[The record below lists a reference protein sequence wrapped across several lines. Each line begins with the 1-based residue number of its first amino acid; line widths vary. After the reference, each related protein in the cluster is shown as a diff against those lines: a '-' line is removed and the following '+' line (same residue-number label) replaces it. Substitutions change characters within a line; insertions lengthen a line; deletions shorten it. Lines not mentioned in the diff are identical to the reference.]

1 MSSNTD
7 TTVENTAPEE
17 AVTEALADDI
27 RHHIDVTL
35 GQVSHSESV
44 HAAFKALCY
53 TMRSRLFK
61 QVVETR
67 KNIVQSD
74 AKRAHYLS
82 LEFLMGRLLTNAV
95 SNLDLEDEV
104 AGALKELGYSLEE
117 IIEEESD
124 PGLGNGGLGRLAA
137 CFLDSCASLKLPVTG
152 HGIRYRYG
160 MFEQRI
166 ENGHQTEM
174 PDMWLQR
181 GLPWEMKRPER
192 ARRIR
197 FHGHVEHIY
206 DESGRVHV
214 KLHNTE
220 DVIAVPYDVP
230 VPGYRNDHV
239 NVLRLWSAKASE
251 GFDLN
256 AFNAGDYQ
264 FSVVAKNQAEEISMV
279 LYPNDHTE
287 AGKLLRLRQQYFLS
301 SASLQDMIDAW
312 VANHGEDFEAFA
324 EGNCFQLNDTHPICA
339 IPELMRLLMDEY
351 GLAWDKAWSIT
362 RRSMAY
368 TNHTLLPEALE
379 QWPVKMF
386 EYLLPRLMEIV
397 REIDRRFRLELEMH
411 FPANIDRIERLA
423 IITRGDNPQVRMAHL
438 GVVGSFSVN
447 GVAALHTELL
457 KSDLFSEF
465 NELFPGRI
473 NNKTNGVTH
482 RRWLLQC
489 NPMLS
494 GLISETIGDDWVLDT
509 ERLAALAPHAEDAA
523 FRSRWY
529 AARLAN
535 KQRLADLVNEKCGVS
550 FDPSWLVDIQ
560 VKRIHEYKRQLLNVL
575 HVIHLYDRIQRG
587 DTEGMVPRFV
597 LIGGKAAPGYWIAKL
612 IIKLINNVAGTVNG
626 NAEASKWLKAA
637 FFPNYG
643 VTAMEHICPAA
654 DLSEQI
660 STAGKE
666 ASGTGNM
673 KFMMNGSLTIGTMD
687 GANIEIHEAVG
698 EEHFFRFGLETPEVK
713 ELRKHYDPGSI
724 VAADENLQRV
734 IELLNS
740 DHFSA
745 SEPGLFR
752 PLIDAIMSPS
762 DPWMTVAD
770 FGSYI
775 ETQQRVASYFADQD
789 KWLRSSILNTA
800 HSGRFSSD
808 RTIREYADDIWKIKP
823 LEQVTGE

>member
-1 MSSNTD
+1 MSSNLD
-7 TTVENTAPEE
+7 TES
-17 AVTEALADDI
+17 LAKDI

-35 GQVSHSESV
+35 GQVGRNESA

-53 TMRSRLFK
+53 TLRDRLFQDAIK
-61 QVVETR
+61 TR
-67 KNIVQSD
+67 QKVAD
-74 AKRAHYLS
+74 AGVKRTHYLS

-95 SNLDLEDEV
+95 SNMHLETEVADAMRALGYRLEDIV
-104 AGALKELGYSLEE
+104 
-117 IIEEESD
+117 EEETD

-160 MFEQRI
+160 MFEQNI
-166 ENGHQTEM
+166 ENGYQTEM
-174 PDMWLQR
+174 PDMWLQK
-181 GLPWEMKRPER
+181 GFPWEMKRPER

-206 DESGRVHV
+206 DDSGRVHV
-214 KLHNTE
+214 KLHNSE
-220 DVIAVPYDVP
+220 DVIAVPYDIP

-239 NVLRLWSAKASE
+239 NVLRLWSAKAPE

-279 LYPNDHTE
+279 LYPNDSTE

-301 SASLQDMIDAW
+301 SASLQDVIEAW
-312 VANHGEDFEAFA
+312 IAKHGENFDGFA

-351 GLAWDKAWSIT
+351 GLEWDKAWSIT

-386 EYLLPRLMEIV
+386 EYLLPRVMEIV
-397 REIDRRFRLELEMH
+397 REIDRRFRLELEAH
-411 FPANIDRIERLA
+411 YPGNLDRIEHLA
-423 IITRGDNPQVRMAHL
+423 IIPRGDNSQIRMAHL

-447 GVAALHTELL
+447 GVAELHSMLL
-457 KSDLFSEF
+457 RRELFSDF
-465 NELFPGRI
+465 NQLYPNRI

-489 NPMLS
+489 NPSLS
-494 GLISETIGDDWVLDT
+494 ALITDTIGEGWVDDT
-509 ERLAALAPHAEDAA
+509 TQLAQLAPYADDAA
-523 FRSRWY
+523 FRQRWFD
-529 AARLAN
+529 ARMGN
-535 KQRLADLVNEKCGVS
+535 KQQLAALVQKRCGVE
-550 FDPSWLVDIQ
+550 FDPAWLVDIQ

-575 HVIHLYDRIQRG
+575 HIIHLYDRLLRG
-587 DTEGMVPRFV
+587 DTDGMTPRFV
-597 LIGGKAAPGYWIAKL
+597 LIGGKAASGYWIAKL

-626 NAEASKWLKAA
+626 NPIASKWLRVAC
-637 FFPNYG
+637 FPNYG
-643 VTAMEHICPAA
+643 VSSMERICPAA

-673 KFMMNGSLTIGTMD
+673 KFMMNGALTIGTMD

-698 EEHFFRFGLETPEVK
+698 DEHFFRFGLDTPGVK
-713 ELRKHYDPGSI
+713 QMREQYDPASI
-724 VAADENLQRV
+724 VTADADLSRV
-734 IELLNS
+734 IELLGT

-752 PLIDAIMSPS
+752 PLIDGIMSPT

-770 FGSYI
+770 F
-775 ETQQRVASYFADQD
+775 ASYCEAQRKVSAYFLDQD
-789 KWLRSSILNTA
+789 SWLRSSILNSA

-823 LEQVTGE
+823 CD